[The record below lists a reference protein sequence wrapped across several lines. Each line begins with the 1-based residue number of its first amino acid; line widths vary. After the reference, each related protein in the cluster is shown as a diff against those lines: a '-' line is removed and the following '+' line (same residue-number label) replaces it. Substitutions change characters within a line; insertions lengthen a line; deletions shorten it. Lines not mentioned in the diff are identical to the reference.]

1 MKNLRWW
8 IAGVIYLGM
17 AVNYLDRQVLSVLAP
32 EIRDAFHLTNTDYAR
47 IVFAFQLSYMI
58 SSGAGGRLV
67 DYLGIR
73 IGYLL
78 MMVFWSAASLLHAL
92 STGAV
97 SLLCYRFLL
106 GMGEGGAFPAAA
118 KAMAEWFPRRERA
131 LAVGFIN
138 GSLSLGG
145 ILAPPLTAF
154 IALRFGWRSA
164 FVVIGALG
172 FLWLA
177 AWLPL
182 YRSPREH
189 PRLRKEEREWIESD
203 TVAESGSGAP
213 VRVGKLLRLP
223 QIWGRS
229 AARFVADPPWQ
240 FYMFWLPEY
249 LKRVRGMGLAEIG
262 MLAWIPFLAAAFG
275 SVLGGWG
282 SGYLIR
288 RRMSP
293 VRARKVTMAASAAL
307 LPAGVLAALAPSGGW
322 AVAWVCVAGV
332 GHMAWVSNVQ
342 TLPSDVVPSSMV
354 GTVVGLSQTTAYLGN
369 LAATLATG
377 YVIDRF
383 SYFPVFCVAG
393 VLHPLA
399 TIILLLTFVR
409 LGTMAR
415 RLSVS
420 GG

>member
-32 EIRDAFHLTNTDYAR
+32 EIRDAFHLTNSDYAR
-47 IVFAFQLSYMI
+47 VVFAFQLSYMI

-73 IGYLL
+73 LGYLL
-78 MMVFWSAASLLHAL
+78 MMLFWSTASLLHAF
-92 STGAV
+92 STGAA

-106 GMGEGGAFPAAA
+106 GLGEGGAFPACA

-138 GSLSLGG
+138 GSLSMGG
-145 ILAPPLTAF
+145 ILAPPLTVF
-154 IALRFGWRSA
+154 VALRFGWRSA
-164 FVVIGALG
+164 FVAIGALG
-172 FLWLA
+172 FLWLV
-177 AWLPL
+177 AWLPM

-189 PRLRKEEREWIESD
+189 PRLRKEELDWIESD

-213 VRVGKLLRLP
+213 VRLRELLRLP
-223 QIWGRS
+223 QIWGLLV
-229 AARFVADPPWQ
+229 ARLVADPPWQ

-262 MLAWIPFLAAAFG
+262 VLAWIPFLAAAFG
-275 SVLGGWG
+275 GVLGGWG

-288 RRMSP
+288 RGTSP
-293 VRARKVTMAASAAL
+293 VRARKITMVASAAL
-307 LPAGVLAALAPSGGW
+307 LPAGLLAVLAPSGGW

-332 GHMAWVSNVQ
+332 GHMAWVSNAQ
-342 TLPSDVVPSSMV
+342 TLPSDVLPSSMV

-399 TIILLLTFVR
+399 TVILLLTFVR
-409 LGTMAR
+409 LGAMVR
-415 RLSVS
+415 RLSAS
-420 GG
+420 GH